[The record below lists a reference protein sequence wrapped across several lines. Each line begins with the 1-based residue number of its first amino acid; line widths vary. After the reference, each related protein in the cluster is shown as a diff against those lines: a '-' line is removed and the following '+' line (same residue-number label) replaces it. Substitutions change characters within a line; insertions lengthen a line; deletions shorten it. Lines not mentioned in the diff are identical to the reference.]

1 MQKFKIPII
10 LSILLYLVVINL
22 NYKFLKSYIIQDRF
36 ITDIRS
42 NNYQGSLEFI
52 QSVDYSYPSL
62 TNTALPISAI
72 IGTYYYKKD
81 STDLA
86 IKLIKDG
93 MKKNP
98 YIMYSE
104 AQLADIYDQEQ
115 ERDSFHKYASR
126 AFKRLPNNPIHF
138 VMYARKLIGE
148 KKTDSVVHYF
158 DGIRNNA
165 PSADFQI
172 WKIVLGSLI
181 GDIDSTLIDD
191 KKRILDEYRNEPID
205 FKNEETEILAD
216 YLEFGTAQVKA
227 ATQMHEGALKLFNKG
242 EFDKAL
248 QIMNSTIEIYPSKKF
263 YENLIKAYFSIDDFE
278 NVITNYKKYS
288 SEFAQSNSITLS
300 YYALSLF
307 RMNRISEACL
317 IVKHI
322 QTYTDISFPLELI
335 SLCR

>member
-1 MQKFKIPII
+1 MKKFKIPII

-22 NYKFLKSYIIQDRF
+22 NYKFLKSYLIQNRF
-36 ITDIRS
+36 ISDIRN
-42 NNYQGSLEFI
+42 NNYEGSLEFI
-52 QSVDYSYPSL
+52 QSVDYNYPSL
-62 TNTALPISAI
+62 TNTALPINAI
-72 IGTYYYKKD
+72 IGRYYYKKD

-104 AQLADIYDQEQ
+104 SQLADIYDQER
-115 ERDSFHKYASR
+115 ELDSFHKYASR

-148 KKTDSVVHYF
+148 SKTDSVVHYF
-158 DGIRNNA
+158 DRIRNNA
-165 PSADFQI
+165 ATADFQI
-172 WKIVLGSLI
+172 WKIVLASLI
-181 GDIDSTLIDD
+181 GDVDSTLIDD
-191 KKRILDEYRNEPID
+191 KKRILDEYRNTNIQ
-205 FKNEETEILAD
+205 NEETQILAD
-216 YLEFGTAQVKA
+216 YVEFGTAQVKA
-227 ATQMHEGALKLFNKG
+227 ATELHDGALKLFNQG

-248 QIMNSTIEIYPSKKF
+248 QIMNSSIEIYPSKKF

-278 NVITNYKKYS
+278 NVISNYEKYS

-300 YYALSLF
+300 YFALSLF
-307 RMNRISEACL
+307 RMNRISEACT

-322 QTYTDISFPLELI
+322 QTYTNISFPIELT

>member
-1 MQKFKIPII
+1 MKKFKIPII

-22 NYKFLKSYIIQDRF
+22 NYKFLKSYLIQNRF
-36 ITDIRS
+36 ISDIRN
-42 NNYQGSLEFI
+42 NNYEGSLEFI
-52 QSVDYSYPSL
+52 QSVDYNYPSL
-62 TNTALPISAI
+62 TNTALPINAI
-72 IGTYYYKKD
+72 IGRYYYKKD

-104 AQLADIYDQEQ
+104 SQLADIYDQER
-115 ERDSFHKYASR
+115 ELDSFHKYASR
-126 AFKRLPNNPIHF
+126 AFKKLPNNPIHF

-148 KKTDSVVHYF
+148 GKKDSVVHYF
-158 DGIRNNA
+158 DKIRNNA
-165 PSADFQI
+165 ASADFQI

-181 GDIDSTLIDD
+181 GDVDSTLIND
-191 KKRILDEYRNEPID
+191 KKRILDEYRNTNIQ
-205 FKNEETEILAD
+205 NEETQILAD
-216 YLEFGTAQVKA
+216 YAEFGTAQVKA
-227 ATQMHEGALKLFNKG
+227 ATELHEGALKLFNQG

-248 QIMNSTIEIYPSKKF
+248 QIMNSSIEIYPSKKF

-278 NVITNYKKYS
+278 NVISNYEKYS

-307 RMNRISEACL
+307 RMNRISEACS

-322 QTYTDISFPLELI
+322 QTYTNISFPRELT

>member
-22 NYKFLKSYIIQDRF
+22 NYKFLKSYLIQDIF
-36 ITDIRS
+36 ISDIRN
-42 NNYQGSLEFI
+42 NNYEGSLEFI
-52 QSVDYSYPSL
+52 QSVDYNYPSL
-62 TNTALPISAI
+62 TNTALPINAI
-72 IGTYYYKKD
+72 IGRYYYKKD

-104 AQLADIYDQEQ
+104 AQLADIYDQER
-115 ERDSFHKYASR
+115 ELDSFHKYASR

-148 KKTDSVVHYF
+148 SKTDSVVHYF
-158 DGIRNNA
+158 DRIRNNA
-165 PSADFQI
+165 ATADFQI
-172 WKIVLGSLI
+172 WKIVLASLI
-181 GDIDSTLIDD
+181 GDVDSTLIDD
-191 KKRILDEYRNEPID
+191 KKRILDEYRNTNIQ
-205 FKNEETEILAD
+205 NEETQILAD
-216 YLEFGTAQVKA
+216 YVEFGTAQVKA
-227 ATQMHEGALKLFNKG
+227 ATELHDGALKLFNQG

-248 QIMNSTIEIYPSKKF
+248 QIMNSSIEIYPSKKF

-278 NVITNYKKYS
+278 NVISNYEKYS

-300 YYALSLF
+300 YFALSLF
-307 RMNRISEACL
+307 RMNRISEACT

-322 QTYTDISFPLELI
+322 QTYTNISFPIELT

>member
-22 NYKFLKSYIIQDRF
+22 NYKFLKSYLIQDIF
-36 ITDIRS
+36 ISDIRN
-42 NNYQGSLEFI
+42 NNYEGSLEFI
-52 QSVDYSYPSL
+52 QRVDYNYPSL
-62 TNTALPISAI
+62 TNTALPINAI
-72 IGTYYYKKD
+72 IGRYYYKKD

-104 AQLADIYDQEQ
+104 AQLADIYDQER
-115 ERDSFHKYASR
+115 ELDSFHKYASR

-148 KKTDSVVHYF
+148 GKTDSVVHYF
-158 DGIRNNA
+158 DRIRNNA
-165 PSADFQI
+165 ASADFQI
-172 WKIVLGSLI
+172 WKIVLGSLT
-181 GDIDSTLIDD
+181 GDVDSTLIDD
-191 KKRILDEYRNEPID
+191 KKRILDEFRNTNIQ
-205 FKNEETEILAD
+205 NEETQILAD
-216 YLEFGTAQVKA
+216 YVEFGTSQVKA
-227 ATQMHEGALKLFNKG
+227 ATELHEGGLKLFNQG

-248 QIMNSTIEIYPSKKF
+248 QIMNSSIEIYPSKKF

-278 NVITNYKKYS
+278 NVIMNYKKYS
-288 SEFAQSNSITLS
+288 SEFSQSNSITLS

-307 RMNRISEACL
+307 RMNRISEACS

-322 QTYTDISFPLELI
+322 QTYTNISFPRELT

>member
-1 MQKFKIPII
+1 MKKFKIPII

-22 NYKFLKSYIIQDRF
+22 NYKFLKSYLIQNRF
-36 ITDIRS
+36 ISDIRN
-42 NNYQGSLEFI
+42 NNYEGSLEFI
-52 QSVDYSYPSL
+52 QSVDYNYPSL
-62 TNTALPISAI
+62 TNTALPINAI
-72 IGTYYYKKD
+72 IGRYYYKKD

-104 AQLADIYDQEQ
+104 SQLADIYDQER
-115 ERDSFHKYASR
+115 ELDSFHKYASR

-148 KKTDSVVHYF
+148 SKTDSVVHYF
-158 DGIRNNA
+158 DRIRNNA
-165 PSADFQI
+165 ATADFQI
-172 WKIVLGSLI
+172 WKIVLASLI
-181 GDIDSTLIDD
+181 GDVDSTLIDD
-191 KKRILDEYRNEPID
+191 KKRILDEYRNTNIQ
-205 FKNEETEILAD
+205 NEETQILAD
-216 YLEFGTAQVKA
+216 YVEFGTAQVKA
-227 ATQMHEGALKLFNKG
+227 ATELHDGALKLFNQG

-248 QIMNSTIEIYPSKKF
+248 QIMNSSIEIYPSKKF

-278 NVITNYKKYS
+278 NVISNYEKYS

-300 YYALSLF
+300 YFALSLF
-307 RMNRISEACL
+307 RMNRISEACT

-322 QTYTDISFPLELI
+322 QTYTNISFPIELE
-335 SLCR
+335 SMCM

>member
-22 NYKFLKSYIIQDRF
+22 NYKFLKSYLIQDRF
-36 ITDIRS
+36 ISDIRN
-42 NNYQGSLEFI
+42 NNYEGSLEFI
-52 QSVDYSYPSL
+52 QSVDYNYPSL
-62 TNTALPISAI
+62 TNTALPINAI
-72 IGTYYYKKD
+72 IGRYYYKKD

-104 AQLADIYDQEQ
+104 AQLADIYDQER
-115 ERDSFHKYASR
+115 ELDSFHKYASR

-148 KKTDSVVHYF
+148 TKTDSVVHYF
-158 DGIRNNA
+158 DRIRNNA
-165 PSADFQI
+165 ATADFQI
-172 WKIVLGSLI
+172 WKIVLASLI
-181 GDIDSTLIDD
+181 GDVDSTLIDD
-191 KKRILDEYRNEPID
+191 KKRILDEYRNTNIQ
-205 FKNEETEILAD
+205 NEETQILAD
-216 YLEFGTAQVKA
+216 YVEFGTAQVKA
-227 ATQMHEGALKLFNKG
+227 ATELHEGALKLFNQG

-248 QIMNSTIEIYPSKKF
+248 QIMNSSIEIYPSKKF

-278 NVITNYKKYS
+278 NVISNYEKYS

-300 YYALSLF
+300 YFALSLF
-307 RMNRISEACL
+307 RMNRISEACT

-322 QTYTDISFPLELI
+322 QTYTTISFPIELTSMCI
-335 SLCR
+335 

>member
-22 NYKFLKSYIIQDRF
+22 NYKFFKSYLIQDRF
-36 ITDIRS
+36 ISDIRN
-42 NNYQGSLEFI
+42 NNYEGSLEFI
-52 QSVDYSYPSL
+52 QSVDYNYPSL
-62 TNTALPISAI
+62 TNTALPINAI
-72 IGTYYYKKD
+72 IGRYYYKND

-104 AQLADIYDQEQ
+104 AQLADIYDQER
-115 ERDSFHKYASR
+115 ELDSFHKYASR
-126 AFKRLPNNPIHF
+126 AFKKLPNNPIHF

-148 KKTDSVVHYF
+148 GKTDSVVHYF
-158 DGIRNNA
+158 DRIRNNA
-165 PSADFQI
+165 ASADFQI
-172 WKIVLGSLI
+172 WKIVLGSLT
-181 GDIDSTLIDD
+181 GDVDSTLIDD
-191 KKRILDEYRNEPID
+191 KKRILDEYRNTNIQ
-205 FKNEETEILAD
+205 NEETQILAD
-216 YLEFGTAQVKA
+216 YVEFGTAQVKA
-227 ATQMHEGALKLFNKG
+227 ATELHEGALKLFNQG

-248 QIMNSTIEIYPSKKF
+248 QIMNSSIEIYPSKKF

-278 NVITNYKKYS
+278 NVISNYEKYS

-300 YYALSLF
+300 YFALSLF
-307 RMNRISEACL
+307 RMNRISEACP

-322 QTYTDISFPLELI
+322 QTYTTISFPIELT
-335 SLCR
+335 SMCM